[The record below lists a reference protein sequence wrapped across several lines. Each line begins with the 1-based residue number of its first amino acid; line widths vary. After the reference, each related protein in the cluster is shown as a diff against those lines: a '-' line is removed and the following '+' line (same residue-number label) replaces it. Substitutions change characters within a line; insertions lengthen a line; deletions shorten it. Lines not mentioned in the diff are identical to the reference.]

1 MPDETPLLTLLLSGC
16 DVLAAVSRRRGSRT
30 ARVIQPLDAAVG
42 RRWQTRQPCARGPL
56 SRKAR

>member
-16 DVLAAVSRRRGSRT
+16 DVLAAARRRGSRT
-30 ARVIQPLDAAVG
+30 ARVIQRLDAAVG
-42 RRWQTRQPCARGPL
+42 RRWQARQPCARGPF